1 MKLIQ
6 GQDWQSKFPRQWLG
20 APPNGKNYIFI
31 SLTYYRNTAGNTWCR
46 REQGDGWLG
55 GWMDG

>member
-20 APPNGKNYIFI
+20 APPNGKAGSPLGTP
-31 SLTYYRNTAGNTWCR
+31 SLRPFPGR
-46 REQGDGWLG
+46 PGWG
-55 GWMDG
+55 FTVGPQASI